1 MAAVGSFGSLT
12 SGWLFDAGHW
22 YLLSAAHDGSFGRM
36 LTGWQQVSGSWYY
49 LREHTGDPL
58 GSCALDTVI
67 DGWRVDASGRW
78 VA

>member
-1 MAAVGSFGSLT
+1 MFAIE
-12 SGWLFDAGHW
+12 
-22 YLLSAAHDGSFGRM
+22 
-36 LTGWQQVSGSWYY
+36 VSESVRAKCRFLRYRIQLIGGDWYY